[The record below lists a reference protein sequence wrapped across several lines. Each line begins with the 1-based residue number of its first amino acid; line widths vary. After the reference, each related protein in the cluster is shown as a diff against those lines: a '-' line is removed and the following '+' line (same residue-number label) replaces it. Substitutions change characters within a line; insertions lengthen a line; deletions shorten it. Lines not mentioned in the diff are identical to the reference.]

1 MSNVLERLD
10 ASLARWKKPV
20 RELAQSEMNLVLDG
34 VQIAFLIRN
43 GWREERVILD
53 HTLRRQNSSWRKD
66 MAAGALFMLSEAC
79 VHFVTFRQMRRQR
92 SGVGT
97 QASGHG
103 LQGQTRHALPT
114 EGFTTPQISPSAG
127 GQASRHQHHVGA
139 ASEDLALV
147 AGYSFR
153 DGLRDWLD
161 GNKVVL
167 RNSEVLSQSIHFS
180 KCTQNCLL

>member
-20 RELAQSEMNLVLDG
+20 RELAQSKMNLVLDG

-43 GWREERVILD
+43 GGREERVILD

-66 MAAGALFMLSEAC
+66 MAVGALFMVSEAC
-79 VHFVTFRQMRRQR
+79 VDFVAFRQMRRRR

-97 QASGHG
+97 QASGQG
-103 LQGQTRHALPT
+103 LQGHTRYALPT
-114 EGFTTPQISPSAG
+114 EGFTAPQISPSAG
-127 GQASRHQHHVGA
+127 GQASKRHVSA
-139 ASEDLALV
+139 ARQDLALV

-161 GNKVVL
+161 GNKVAL
-167 RNSEVLSQSIHFS
+167 RNSEVLPQSIHFS